1 MNALMGVSQ
10 GGSLLLEICFPF
22 PVPCLRSSP
31 IPLSD
36 RDIALTKLQ
45 VLQSA
50 VRLRPPV
57 RQLSPVLQ
65 ESGLILDW
73 LSSSAIADLGFP
85 GIIGVIQSTASQTG
99 WGESVGLDLGQNLA
113 NSRV

>member
-1 MNALMGVSQ
+1 MGNLP
-10 GGSLLLEICFPF
+10 GGIAPVGDLLAVPRSLFEIF
-22 PVPCLRSSP
+22 SYSA
-31 IPLSD
+31 D